1 MSLYCEATFFQARNC
16 LLKLQTLLKSSSP
29 FIFLKESLLRSIK
42 LFTGGIFPPCGN
54 CFLSLIYKIQICL
67 FSFSVPKDYFVSL
80 DIRNL
85 GLKAATVVF
94 SIDGELQQIEMPS
107 LDIKQKELTIRSSV
121 RPAAVRIIALDSI
134 TKSAI
139 DINGKAS
146 IDVTPTLEK
155 ISTVVSFGEG
165 T

>member
-1 MSLYCEATFFQARNC
+1 M
-16 LLKLQTLLKSSSP
+16 
-29 FIFLKESLLRSIK
+29 
-42 LFTGGIFPPCGN
+42 
-54 CFLSLIYKIQICL
+54 
-67 FSFSVPKDYFVSL
+67 SL